1 METSLKT
8 SGPRPAGPAAVGA
21 RSKLSIKAIQTGTGN
36 PPVRLISS
44 PQNIGTLRRRLGVIL
59 CRERTGPH
67 PINAYLIE
75 HPEGLIVVD
84 TGDTARKSDRGY
96 MPRLNP
102 GFRRILDIRVAP
114 EEEIGPQLNAMG
126 VRSKDVRLV
135 VLTHLHHDHTG
146 GLYHFPHNRILAT
159 AENLRFAK
167 RMRGLVGAVPRNWP
181 IWFDPEPLVFSG
193 PAVGPFARCAP
204 LTQDGSIFA
213 VETPGHMTGHV
224 CVVARSEDLTYVL
237 AGDLTYRQYLLMD
250 DAVCGATENP
260 AVSLAS
266 QRAVKQFA
274 QHEPTVLLPAHDPEA
289 ARRLADG
296 LTMYPRPRPFAPR
309 PGSNEITQ

>member
-1 METSLKT
+1 MI
-8 SGPRPAGPAAVGA
+8 GA
-21 RSKLSIKAIQTGTGN
+21 RSKLKIMAIQTGTGN
-36 PPVRLISS
+36 PPVRLINS
-44 PQNIGTLRRRLGVIL
+44 PQDIGTLRRRLGIAF

-67 PINAYLIE
+67 PINAYVID

-102 GFRRILDIRVAP
+102 GFRNIQIKVAP

-126 VRSKDVRLV
+126 IRSSDVRLV

-146 GLYHFPHNRILAT
+146 GLNHFPHSRILAS

-167 RMRGLVGAVPRNWP
+167 RWGELVGAVPRNWP
-181 IWFDPEPLVFSG
+181 LWFDPEPLEFSG
-193 PAVGPFARCAP
+193 PAVGPFARSAP
-204 LTQDGSIFA
+204 LTRDVSVFA
-213 VETPGHMTGHV
+213 AKTPGQMPGP
-224 CVVARSEDLTYVL
+224 VAIVPSSENLTDVL
-237 AGDLTYRQYLLMD
+237 PGDHTYRQSLLMD
-250 DAVCGATENP
+250 DVVDGMTENP

-266 QRAVKQFA
+266 QRAMKQFA
-274 QHEPTVLLPAHDPEA
+274 QNEPTVLLPAHDPEA

-296 LTMYPRPRPFAPR
+296 LTMYPRPPA
-309 PGSNEITQ
+309 

>member
-1 METSLKT
+1 MDDAGSNTSSVLQEN
-8 SGPRPAGPAAVGA
+8 GA
-21 RSKLSIKAIQTGTGN
+21 RSKLKVTAIQTGTGN
-36 PPVRLISS
+36 PPMRLIAS
-44 PQNIGTLRRRLGVIL
+44 PQNIGTLRRRLGVIFG
-59 CRERTGPH
+59 RERTGPH

-102 GFRRILDIRVAP
+102 FFCRSIDIRVAP
-114 EEEIGPQLNAMG
+114 EEEIGPQLNGMG
-126 VRSKDVRLV
+126 IRSADVRLV

-146 GLYHFPHNRILAT
+146 GLHHFPHTRILAC
-159 AENLRFAK
+159 AENLRLAR

-181 IWFDPEPLVFSG
+181 KWFDPEPLQFTG

-204 LTQDGSIFA
+204 LTRDGSIFA

-224 CVVARSEDLTYVL
+224 AIVARSERLTYVL
-237 AGDLTYRQYLLMD
+237 AGDLTYRQYLLMED
-250 DAVCGATENP
+250 VVDGVTENP

-266 QRAVKQFA
+266 QRAMKQFA
-274 QHEPTVLLPAHDPEA
+274 QDEPTVLLPAHDPEA
-289 ARRLADG
+289 AKRLAEG
-296 LTMYPRPRPFAPR
+296 LTMYARS
-309 PGSNEITQ
+309 PGCRGS